1 MIRVIH
7 YHPLTTRLPVVR
19 PDQVRHGMGLR
30 LAGGVRLGVEVHHG
44 VGPLPPG
51 VEELLQDGVPE
62 DQLPHA
68 VDEELRLSPELLSSV
83 RGGADVVATSPP
95 DTNQAHTHELLGR
108 GRPEAQQSNG
118 QIV

>member
-1 MIRVIH
+1 MSEYRGKEARQTLPHLNGCESFSPEVPLVPPGEMIRVIH
-7 YHPLTTRLPVVR
+7 YHPLTTHPRLPVVR
-19 PDQVRHGMGLR
+19 PDQVRHGMGLS

-83 RGGADVVATSPP
+83 
-95 DTNQAHTHELLGR
+95 
-108 GRPEAQQSNG
+108 
-118 QIV
+118 